1 MKQLYTILA
10 TLAVSVLPSMS
21 QQVVPSQTIPVKVP
35 KHIERMHAPES
46 SKSES
51 EIYDVTMILSEDFEK
66 FTKGTVEKPDTEV
79 LDGFINSELTQAP
92 YWSAQSVYQADR
104 KSVV

>member
-35 KHIERMHAPES
+35 KHIERMHAP
-46 SKSES
+46 
-51 EIYDVTMILSEDFEK
+51 
-66 FTKGTVEKPDTEV
+66 
-79 LDGFINSELTQAP
+79 
-92 YWSAQSVYQADR
+92 
-104 KSVV
+104 